1 MIVSIPKVIH
11 YCWFG
16 GNDKPSLAKKCINSW
31 KKFCP
36 DYDIIEWNETNFDV
50 YQNDYLKWC
59 YDNKKWAFLTDYIRL
74 LIVNEQGGIYFDTDV
89 EAIAPLDDLLNYE
102 AFYGF
107 ENSSAINTG
116 QGFGAVKGH
125 VSVKLM
131 IEQYEALK
139 PDENGNFPLIT
150 CPKLN
155 TDALVPLGVKLNG
168 KKQII
173 NNMLILP
180 VDYMNPYNDETGIMT
195 KTKNTVSIH
204 WYSKSWLTKKV
215 ILRSKLTKPLHRIFG
230 KDFFKR
236 FKK

>member
-236 FKK
+236 FRK